1 MTDGVFVRKVR
12 VVPREVLNIL
22 LNDQDLVAV
31 EKPAGLATIPGRGE
45 TDSLLERIAA
55 QLNLPHKGE
64 ADPRIRVVHRL
75 DKDTS
80 GVMLFAKNIET
91 QRHLSH
97 QFQNN
102 QVEKEYL
109 ALVAGHPD
117 ASEGEIDG
125 AIGPHPNAKTRM
137 AVLKHGRPALTRW
150 KLEKRFRAMSLLRVF
165 PKTGKTH
172 QIRVHLKHIGLPL
185 AIDPLYN
192 PPRKPGE
199 PVGIFLSQ
207 FKRGYRAAQQDERP
221 LIARLTLHADRI
233 TFDHPKLG
241 KTTIVAPLPKDLRV
255 VLNQLERHGMR

>member
-1 MTDGVFVRKVR
+1 MLT
-12 VVPREVLNIL
+12 IL
-22 LNDQDLVAV
+22 LNDPDLVAV

-45 TDSLLERIAA
+45 TDSLLERLAA
-55 QLNLPHKGE
+55 QLGLPHTGE

-109 ALVAGHPD
+109 ALVAGHPE

-125 AIGPHPNAKTRM
+125 PIGPHPNSKTRM
-137 AVLKHGRPALTRW
+137 AVLKHGRPAL
-150 KLEKRFRAMSLLRVF
+150 
-165 PKTGKTH
+165 
-172 QIRVHLKHIGLPL
+172 
-185 AIDPLYN
+185 YN
-192 PPRKPGE
+192 PPRKLGE
-199 PVGIFLSQ
+199 PIGIFLSQ
-207 FKRGYRAAQQDERP
+207 FKRDYRSAREDERP
-221 LIARLTLHADRI
+221 LIARLTLHAERI

-241 KTTIVAPLPKDLRV
+241 QTTVVAPLPKDFRA